1 MSGKKCISKLILISF
16 SFCLSQLAQDICWNS
31 LFPLNYLQNRKMMS
45 DFLPFSRPSMGDA
58 ELAALREVL
67 QSGWITTGPKNYAL
81 EEAFC
86 TLTGNRHAIA
96 VSSATGGMHVTLM
109 ALGIGAGD
117 EVITPSQTWVSTL
130 NMICLL
136 GATPVMI
143 DVDPDTLMITPEA
156 VAAAITPRT
165 KAIIPVHYAGAP
177 ADIDAIRA
185 IGERHAIP
193 VIEDAAHAAG
203 AYYKGRHV
211 GWRGTAIFSFHA
223 IKNMTCAEGGLVV
236 TDDDELAARIRS
248 LKFHGLG
255 VDTWD
260 RQTQGRAPQAE
271 VITPGFKYNLA
282 DINAALALV
291 QLEKLAHA
299 NQRRGEIAQRYLDE
313 LADTPFRPLTAPSWA
328 HQHAWHL
335 FIIRVDETACGIS
348 RDVLMEKLK
357 TMGIGTGLHF
367 RAAHTQK
374 YYRER
379 FPDVSLPHT
388 EWNSARICS
397 LPLFPD
403 MTDDDVTRVISALRQ
418 LSGC

>member
-1 MSGKKCISKLILISF
+1 
-16 SFCLSQLAQDICWNS
+16 
-31 LFPLNYLQNRKMMS
+31 MS

-67 QSGWITTGPKNYAL
+67 ASGWITTGPKNQAL
-81 EEAFC
+81 EAAFC
-86 TLTGNRHAIA
+86 QLTGNRHAIA

-109 ALGIGAGD
+109 ALGIGPGD

-143 DVDPDTLMITPEA
+143 DVDNDNLMITPAA
-156 VAAAITPRT
+156 VEAAITSRT

-185 IGERHAIP
+185 VGERHGIS

-203 AYYKGRHV
+203 THYKGRHV
-211 GWRGTAIFSFHA
+211 GWQGTAIFSFHA
-223 IKNMTCAEGGLVV
+223 IKNMTCAEGGLIV
-236 TDDDELAARIRS
+236 TDDDELASRIRS

-255 VDTWD
+255 VDAYD
-260 RQTQGRAPQAE
+260 RQTHGRAPQAE

-291 QLEKLAHA
+291 QLEKLSHA
-299 NQRRGEIAQRYLDE
+299 NQRRTEIAQRYLRE
-313 LADTPFRPLTAPSWA
+313 LADTPFKPLSVPTWD

-335 FIIRVDETACGIS
+335 FIIRVDEAACG
-348 RDVLMEKLK
+348 K
-357 TMGIGTGLHF
+357 IG
-367 RAAHTQK
+367 RAH
-374 YYRER
+374 
-379 FPDVSLPHT
+379 V
-388 EWNSARICS
+388 
-397 LPLFPD
+397 
-403 MTDDDVTRVISALRQ
+403 
-418 LSGC
+418 

>member
-1 MSGKKCISKLILISF
+1 
-16 SFCLSQLAQDICWNS
+16 
-31 LFPLNYLQNRKMMS
+31 MS
-45 DFLPFSRPSMGDA
+45 DFLPFSRPSMG
-58 ELAALREVL
+58 EEEFAALKEVL
-67 QSGWITTGPKNYAL
+67 QSGWITTGPKNHQL
-81 EEAFC
+81 EESFC

-117 EVITPSQTWVSTL
+117 EVITPSLTWVSTL
-130 NMICLL
+130 NMIELL
-136 GATPVMI
+136 GAAPVMI
-143 DVDPDTLMITPEA
+143 DVDRDTLMVTPEA
-156 VAAAITPRT
+156 VAAAITPKT

-177 ADIDAIRA
+177 CDIDAIRA
-185 IGERHAIP
+185 LGEQHGIP

-203 AYYKGRHV
+203 TYYKGQHV
-211 GWRGTAIFSFHA
+211 GGKGTAIFSFHA

-236 TDDDELAARIRS
+236 TDNDELANRIRS

-255 VDTWD
+255 VDAYD
-260 RQTQGRAPQAE
+260 RQTLGRAPQAE
-271 VITPGFKYNLA
+271 VISPGFKYNLA

-291 QLEKLAHA
+291 QLGKLPQA
-299 NQRRGEIAQRYLDE
+299 NRRREEIAQRYLQE
-313 LADTPFRPLTAPSWA
+313 LADTPFQPLTIPAWP

-335 FIIRVDETACGIS
+335 FIIRVDEARCGIS
-348 RDVLMEKLK
+348 RDGLMEQLK
-357 TMGIGTGLHF
+357 AQGIGTGLHF

-379 FPDVSLPHT
+379 YPHLSLPNT

-403 MTDDDVTRVISALRQ
+403 MTHDDTTRVISALRQ
-418 LSGC
+418 LAGR

>member
-1 MSGKKCISKLILISF
+1 MSE
-16 SFCLSQLAQDICWNS
+16 
-31 LFPLNYLQNRKMMS
+31 
-45 DFLPFSRPSMGDA
+45 FLPFSRPSMGDA

-67 QSGWITTGPKNYAL
+67 QSGWITTGPKNQAL

-86 TLTGNRHAIA
+86 ALTGNRHAVA

-109 ALGIGAGD
+109 ALGIGPGD

-143 DVDPDTLMITPEA
+143 DVDRDNLMITAEA
-156 VAAAITPRT
+156 VEAAITPNT

-185 IGERHAIP
+185 VAERHAIP

-203 AYYKGRHV
+203 TYYKGKHV
-211 GWRGTAIFSFHA
+211 GGRGCAIFSFHA
-223 IKNMTCAEGGLVV
+223 IKNMTCAEGGLIV
-236 TDDDELAARIRS
+236 TDDDALASRIRS

-255 VDTWD
+255 VDAYD
-260 RQTQGRAPQAE
+260 RQTHGRAPQAE
-271 VITPGFKYNLA
+271 VISPGFKYNLA

-291 QLEKLAHA
+291 QLDKLAHA
-299 NQRRGEIAQRYLDE
+299 NQRRSEIAQRYLRE
-313 LADTPFRPLTAPSWA
+313 LADTPFKPLAIPEWE

-335 FIIRVDETACGIS
+335 FIIRVDEATCGIS
-348 RDVLMEKLK
+348 RDALMEKLK
-357 TMGIGTGLHF
+357 AMGIGTGLHF

-379 FPDVSLPHT
+379 FPTLSLPNT

-403 MTDDDVTRVISALRQ
+403 MTDDDVTRVISALHQ